1 VELRAVHDIMV
12 RNLSLPTNTGGRF
25 IRGFTM
31 SIIAS
36 LRDFAV
42 GVSRGVGLF
51 LTERNDYTATVMTP
65 GLSSRK
71 RRN

>member
-1 VELRAVHDIMV
+1 
-12 RNLSLPTNTGGRF
+12 
-25 IRGFTM
+25 M